1 MLWFYEWFFPAVWV
15 IFLLYWQIKAVNT
28 KSTQRLE
35 PTSSRLFRV
44 FIFLIA
50 IVLLMTT
57 RIPLPWLYLQLWPT
71 GLWPFWL
78 GAIIMIVGL
87 LFAVWARQHLG
98 SNWSRSVTIKQG
110 HELITTGPYAVVRHP
125 IYTGILAGFLGSA
138 IAISQVRGIV
148 VFVLIFLALWM
159 KFRMEEKWMRTEFGE
174 TYATMLDTPQPWCP
188 TSSNDRMRG
197 NGGSSSLQAAEMRS
211 KIHGLQA
218 RALQAA
224 RSPSSHPR
232 YSCVRPPCLLKV
244 VKYVSPH
251 ALRGNHPWTISHLQ
265 PSSFATPIPAKCWCA
280 TCASPSIPTCAVG

>member
-1 MLWFYEWFFPAVWV
+1 MLWFYEAFFPVLWV

-35 PTSSRLFRV
+35 PAASRLLRV

-78 GAIIMIVGL
+78 GAAITIAGL

-110 HELITTGPYAVVRHP
+110 HELITTGPYGVVRHP

-138 IAISQVRGIV
+138 IALSQVRGLIA
-148 VFVLIFLALWM
+148 FALIFLAIWI
-159 KFRMEEKWMRTEFGE
+159 KFRMEEKWMRAQFGE
-174 TYATMLDTPQPWCP
+174 TYANYARHT
-188 TSSNDRMRG
+188 
-197 NGGSSSLQAAEMRS
+197 AA
-211 KIHGLQA
+211 LV
-218 RALQAA
+218 
-224 RSPSSHPR
+224 PF
-232 YSCVRPPCLLKV
+232 LL
-244 VKYVSPH
+244 
-251 ALRGNHPWTISHLQ
+251 
-265 PSSFATPIPAKCWCA
+265 
-280 TCASPSIPTCAVG
+280 